1 MTPKVNKSSIKKVL
15 TTAKKGKILTCTKS
29 FAMEDVEEI
38 CSEYGFMVHWFN
50 EFDVHIKKNHR
61 KFRLC

>member
-1 MTPKVNKSSIKKVL
+1 MTPKVTKNNIKKVL
-15 TTAKKGKILTCTKS
+15 SESKKGKILTCTKS
-29 FAMEDVEEI
+29 FSMEDVEEI
-38 CSEYGFMVHWFN
+38 CAEYGFMVHWYN